1 MDTEYEMVGDAEVGL
16 LVFLVLR
23 GVGWLVN
30 GEGTSA
36 SLARWG
42 ALSAETLGPRVL
54 GGGLLALAV
63 LLLAPLL
70 LGLSAFFAAG
80 AMVCS
85 SLALIFLSRSGAA
98 TRWPRGV

>member
-1 MDTEYEMVGDAEVGL
+1 MDTECEIVGDAEVSL
-16 LVFLVLR
+16 LVFLVLH
-23 GVGWLVN
+23 GVGLLVN
-30 GEGTSA
+30 GEEISA
-36 SLARWG
+36 LLARWG
-42 ALSAETLGPRVL
+42 ALSAETLGLRVL
-54 GGGLLALAV
+54 GGGLLDVAV

>member
-1 MDTEYEMVGDAEVGL
+1 LDTEYEMVGDAEVGL

-42 ALSAETLGPRVL
+42 ALSAETLGLRVL
-54 GGGLLALAV
+54 GGGLLDVVV

>member
-1 MDTEYEMVGDAEVGL
+1 MVVAAEVGL
-16 LVFLVLR
+16 LVFLLLH
-23 GVGWLVN
+23 GVGLLVN

-36 SLARWG
+36 SPARWG
-42 ALSAETLGPRVL
+42 ALSAEALGPRVL
-54 GGGLLALAV
+54 GGGLLALAI

-70 LGLSAFFAAG
+70 LGPSAFFAAG

>member
-1 MDTEYEMVGDAEVGL
+1 MVGDAEVGL
-16 LVFLVLR
+16 LVFLLLH
-23 GVGWLVN
+23 GVGLLVN
-30 GEGTSA
+30 GDGTSA
-36 SLARWG
+36 WLALWR
-42 ALSAETLGPRVL
+42 ALSAETLGLKVL
-54 GGGLLALAV
+54 GRGLLALSV

-80 AMVCS
+80 EMVCS